1 MLKTEMRNERST
13 YIDRMETIDM
23 LRLMNDE
30 NRRSVDAVEQALEQ
44 VAKAVDV
51 VADAL
56 NRGKKLVYIGAGTS
70 GRIAIQDAAECPP
83 TFGVSPETVR
93 AIMAGGKEM
102 VFRAGENAEDG
113 YENGIADTKAVLEPG
128 DVLMGISAAGGAKYV
143 LGSLD
148 YAKSLGCTTIALSNN
163 EGSPILMSCDIPILC
178 DTGAEVITGSTRLK
192 AGNSQKFVL
201 NMISTGAMIKTGK
214 VYENLMVNMNPC
226 NVKLRGRAIRIV
238 EQILHCGE
246 DQAKQ
251 LLEENEWN
259 IRQAVESAK

>member
-1 MLKTEMRNERST
+1 
-13 YIDRMETIDM
+13 
-23 LRLMNDE
+23 
-30 NRRSVDAVEQALEQ
+30 
-44 VAKAVDV
+44 
-51 VADAL
+51 
-56 NRGKKLVYIGAGTS
+56 
-70 GRIAIQDAAECPP
+70 
-83 TFGVSPETVR
+83 
-93 AIMAGGKEM
+93 
-102 VFRAGENAEDG
+102 
-113 YENGIADTKAVLEPG
+113 
-128 DVLMGISAAGGAKYV
+128 MGISAAGGAKYV

-251 LLEENEWN
+251 LLEENGWN